1 MVRGISQ
8 PVPERDLRGIRGQGG
23 GGRLPDSL
31 TGALD
36 GEEKY
41 EVRFFLLDALGELEK
56 FLYAG

>member
-8 PVPERDLRGIRGQGG
+8 PVPERDLWRTAAKAAGAGF
-23 GGRLPDSL
+23 PDSL

-36 GEEKY
+36 GDRKPRGA
-41 EVRFFLLDALGELEK
+41 VFLLDALGELEK